1 VRLTHLSLSASII
14 SSRYKKDDRFSWKPT
29 ARTMHQK
36 GEFKPGLFL
45 LAEAITFVSLVVR
58 PSRHR
63 WILFVPIL
71 SICVYLVL
79 FTTCENN
86 ASNNLIA
93 CNLFTLIFTSLDL
106 VVLTD
111 VQNELRL
118 VGQKTPI
125 STASLSS
132 RFWWALRLLHSPRGI
147 GWAHEPTAHIRPHPT
162 TSRAQFLRD
171 QLLRSAK
178 YILIFDVARVLSYSN
193 PYFQKGGLSLTDA
206 GWLWRSTVLA
216 HVVTSY
222 TILGLITT
230 VYSIVSVALGLTA
243 PGDWPPFFG
252 YIGDAYTVRRSWG

>member
-1 VRLTHLSLSASII
+1 
-14 SSRYKKDDRFSWKPT
+14 
-29 ARTMHQK
+29 MHQK

-58 PSRHR
+58 PSRYR

-71 SICVYLVL
+71 SISIYLVL
-79 FTTCENN
+79 FTACERN
-86 ASNNLIA
+86 ASNNLVA
-93 CNLFTLIFTSLDL
+93 CNLFILIFSSLDL

-118 VGQKTPI
+118 VGQKAPI

-132 RFWWALRLLHSPRGI
+132 RFWWALRLFLSPRGI
-147 GWAHEPTAHIRPHPT
+147 GWTHEPTGHIRPHPT
-162 TSRAQFLRD
+162 TLRAQFVLD
-171 QLLRSAK
+171 QLLRTAK
-178 YILIFDVARVLSYSN
+178 YILIFDVARVLSFSN

-222 TILGLITT
+222 TSLGWIYCI
-230 VYSIVSVALGLTA
+230 YSIVSVALGLTA
-243 PGDWPPFFG
+243 PGDWPPLFG

>member
-1 VRLTHLSLSASII
+1 M
-14 SSRYKKDDRFSWKPT
+14 Y
-29 ARTMHQK
+29 QK
-36 GEFKPGLFL
+36 GAFKPGLFL

-63 WILFVPIL
+63 WIFFVPIL

-79 FTTCENN
+79 FTACENN
-86 ASNNLIA
+86 AKNNLVA

-111 VQNELRL
+111 AQNELRL

-147 GWAHEPTAHIRPHPT
+147 GWAHEPKAHIRPHPT
-162 TSRAQFLRD
+162 TSRAQFLLD
-171 QLLRSAK
+171 QLLRAAK

-222 TILGLITT
+222 TIIGLIQT

-243 PGDWPPFFG
+243 PEEWPPFFG
-252 YIGDAYTVRRSWG
+252 YVGDAYTVRRSWG

>member
-1 VRLTHLSLSASII
+1 
-14 SSRYKKDDRFSWKPT
+14 
-29 ARTMHQK
+29 MHQK

-63 WILFVPIL
+63 WILFVPIS

-79 FTTCENN
+79 FTECKNN
-86 ASNNLIA
+86 AFI
-93 CNLFTLIFTSLDL
+93 LFTLIFFSLDL
-106 VVLTD
+106 VALTD

-132 RFWWALRLLHSPRGI
+132 RFWWALRLFQSPRGI

-162 TSRAQFLRD
+162 TSHAQFLLD
-171 QLLRSAK
+171 QLLRIAK
-178 YILIFDVARVLSYSN
+178 YILIFDVTRVLSYSN
-193 PYFQKGGLSLTDA
+193 PYFQKVGLSLTDA

-222 TILGLITT
+222 TMLGLGYT
-230 VYSIVSVALGLTA
+230 VYSIVSVALGLTV
-243 PGDWPPFFG
+243 PGDWPPILG